1 MMAAKRDTTAM
12 TAGELL
18 ARLRRHYIEPSRRL
32 PGGIF
37 VPEVGMN
44 GGYGAGRRC
53 DAVYVGFTT
62 ASGRQLIGHEIKVS
76 RSDWVAELGR
86 KTGKADAWADECHQ
100 WWLVVTDPGIVR
112 DGELP
117 QGWGL
122 MSPGRSVTRMTIH
135 TPAAAKNDHQPSWDA
150 VRSVFARYDTVRAE
164 ALDAGRVAAEAAA
177 LQKAKQEAEAMLAR
191 RIAELPDATEL
202 QQRLALVQDALGA
215 PIDWTSTNTAPRF
228 RAIGLQSLREISSLV
243 AAHGDLQRV
252 AHRIT
257 EGYANPAAAAAQAI
271 ADLSA
276 ALDGVA
282 AAGCADVE
290 KQCTTTDVDLSA

>member
-1 MMAAKRDTTAM
+1 MAPNRETAPM
-12 TAGELL
+12 TAAALL
-18 ARLRRHYIEPSRRL
+18 GRLRRHYIEPSRRL

-62 ASGRQLIGHEIKVS
+62 TSGRQLIGHEIKVS

-86 KTGKADAWADECHQ
+86 KTGKADTWADQCHQ
-100 WWLVVTDPGIVR
+100 WWLVVSDPSIVR

-117 QGWGL
+117 EGWGL

-135 TPAAAKNDHQPSWDA
+135 RPAVPKVDHDPSWEV
-150 VRSVFARYDTVRAE
+150 VRSVFARYDTLRAE
-164 ALDAGRVAAEAAA
+164 ALNAGDKAALAAATVKANAEADAA
-177 LQKAKQEAEAMLAR
+177 LAR
-191 RIAELPDATEL
+191 RIAELPDVSEL
-202 QQRLALVQDALGA
+202 QQRLALLKQVLGA
-215 PIDWTSTNTAPRF
+215 PIDWNSADKPPRSG
-228 RAIGLQSLREISSLV
+228 AIGLQALGEIAALV
-243 AAHGDLQRV
+243 SAHGSVARV

-257 EGYANPAAAAAQAI
+257 VGYANPVAAASKAI

-276 ALDGVA
+276 ALAGVQ
-282 AAGCADVE
+282 AAGGVGDESRSAATRVE
-290 KQCTTTDVDLSA
+290 ALV